1 MRFSERFR
9 NLMADENATPD
20 EVADYLG
27 YTVGKVRGYARGVHN
42 PSLDALF
49 EIAEFFGMTVSELLE
64 DVDE

>member
-9 NLMADENATPD
+9 GLMAEHHASVE

-27 YTVGKVRGYARGVHN
+27 YTKGKVSGYARGVHN
-42 PSLDALF
+42 PSLVALL
-49 EIAEFFGMTVSELLE
+49 EISEFFGMSVSELLE